1 MFPRKAPTFRQDF
14 ATPPGPGETGFATT
28 RTMGHGGS
36 VAREGDPAALACR
49 DCYPFPSPWS
59 GPSRVGPFF
68 CAAGSTRRQVADLS
82 GARFFGFAFASDS
95 LESGPITI
103 TNRGSLPCGKPFFS
117 SLLSPCR
124 LPAVCKTR
132 LRAGLPGPLPAPSSP
147 MRPTTTPSPA
157 RSSADLRAQRPARCL
172 PRNAVRPATTDLTA
186 ASAASETIHQG
197 PIGVCP
203 RLVLFHF
210 ADRRRPDRHEGR
222 APCSRKS

>member
-1 MFPRKAPTFRQDF
+1 MFPRKPLSFRQQFAQASGLGKAAFAPTRALSQD
-14 ATPPGPGETGFATT
+14 AGMACETCS
-28 RTMGHGGS
+28 S
-36 VAREGDPAALACR
+36 VLAHL
-49 DCYPFPSPWS
+49 DCYPFPSPWP
-59 GPSRVGPFF
+59 GPLRVRPFF
-68 CAAGSTRRQVADLS
+68 AARRQSDADAVNDGIFQCS
-82 GARFFGFAFASDS
+82 FPADS
-95 LESGPITI
+95 LDSVAIKTSD
-103 TNRGSLPCGKPFFS
+103 RGSQTCVNPSFSLPF
-117 SLLSPCR
+117 SPCR
-124 LPAVCKTR
+124 LPAACKTR
-132 LRAGLPGPLPAPSSP
+132 LRAGLPGPLRAPSSP

-157 RSSADLRAQRPARCL
+157 RSSADLRAQRPARFL